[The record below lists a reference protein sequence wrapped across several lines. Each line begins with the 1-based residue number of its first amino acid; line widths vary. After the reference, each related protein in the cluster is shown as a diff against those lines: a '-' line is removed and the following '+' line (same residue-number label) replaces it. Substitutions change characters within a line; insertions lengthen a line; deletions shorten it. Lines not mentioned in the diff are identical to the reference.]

1 MRNGVWGGLGGIV
14 LVAAVVSAGC
24 TSSKEIEALK
34 AQVQDLQ
41 GKLTVLQQSNQELSR
56 VVTQAAQT
64 ANDARTAA
72 TLSMQKA
79 EAAEQTAQAAQ
90 AAAAK
95 ASAKA
100 AAKPKTRTTKTTHKK
115 K

>member
-1 MRNGVWGGLGGIV
+1 MRKGVLVGWSGIV
-14 LVAAVVSAGC
+14 LAAAVLSTGC
-24 TSSKEIEALK
+24 TSSKEIEGLK

-72 TLSMQKA
+72 DLSMQKA

-100 AAKPKTRTTKTTHKK
+100 AVKPKAASAKTTRKK